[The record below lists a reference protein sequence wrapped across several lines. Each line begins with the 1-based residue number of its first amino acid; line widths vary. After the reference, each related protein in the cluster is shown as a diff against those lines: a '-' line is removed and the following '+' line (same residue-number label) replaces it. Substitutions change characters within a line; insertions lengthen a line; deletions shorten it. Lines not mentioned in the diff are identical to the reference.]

1 MLMEGGYMNKSLFF
15 ISAILLSAILPTWFL
30 GCQSNRGPSTPYDL
44 AFTPTPTQIVHITGS
59 VSAFV
64 QDKGLAV
71 PGLLVQAIPPSA
83 VTVYSQPT
91 TTSGIATFNPPY
103 LEVGNWTFVVPAQT
117 PFPFAPSTITMP
129 VSVANEMANFNSAGV
144 TIQMTPPVPAAYT
157 GTNGGVFVYGLAYTQ
172 PGSLLVPV
180 KLGFPSLP
188 ANWSRSYA
196 PTTIG
201 YVSNDSATVT
211 ITGSSCVD
219 QPLSFSVT
227 ALDLEPTPFPRAYSY
242 PQTITKN
249 FTSTVTVTWYSPN
262 YNPISNCNVE
272 IQSNAGTLTVSST
285 NSCATVNVW
294 INEPSTN
301 CTSGS
306 WNTPNGNTNAEGGVI
321 SFGPGSY
328 SCQYTSDGGF
338 PTFHASCSSNGS
350 TGSVKVG
357 DGTFTVLNSSY

>member
-1 MLMEGGYMNKSLFF
+1 MKNRSLLL
-15 ISAILLSAILPTWFL
+15 ILFL
-30 GCQSNRGPSTPYDL
+30 LFCMGVLLNSTACKNTGPASPYDL
-44 AFTPTPTQIVHITGS
+44 AFSSTPTQIIHITGP
-59 VSAFV
+59 VNVAV
-64 QDKGLAV
+64 QDKSQAVTGLTV
-71 PGLLVQAIPPSA
+71 YAIPPSGA
-83 VTVYSQPT
+83 ATYSAST
-91 TTSGIATFNPPY
+91 TTTGIATFNPPY

-129 VSVANEMANFNSAGV
+129 VSVANEQANFNSSGP
-144 TIQMTPPVPAAYT
+144 TIQMTPPIPAAYT
-157 GTNGGVFVYGLAYTQ
+157 GTNGGVFVYGLSYTQ
-172 PGSLLVPV
+172 PGSLLIPV

-219 QPLSFSVT
+219 QPLSFAVT
-227 ALDLEPTPFPRAYSY
+227 ALDLEPTPFPRANSN

-262 YNPISNCNVE
+262 FNNISNCNVE
-272 IQSNAGTLTVSST
+272 RQSNAGTLTVSST

-301 CTSGS
+301 CTSGL

-338 PTFHASCSSNGS
+338 PTFHASCSSNGAS
-350 TGSVKVG
+350 GSVQVG
-357 DGTFTVLNSSY
+357 NGTFTVLSTSY

>member
-1 MLMEGGYMNKSLFF
+1 MKKNSGVILG
-15 ISAILLSAILPTWFL
+15 ILLVASSSVIFSI
-30 GCQSNRGPSTPYDL
+30 GCQNKGPSNPYDL
-44 AFTPTPTQIVHITGS
+44 PFTPTPTQIIHITGS
-59 VSAFV
+59 VNAFV

-144 TIQMTPPVPAAYT
+144 TIQMTPPIPAAYT
-157 GTNGGVFVYGLAYTQ
+157 GTNGGVFVYGLSYTQ
-172 PGSLLVPV
+172 PGTLLVPV

-188 ANWSRSYA
+188 ANWSRSYG

-201 YVSNDSATVT
+201 FVSNDSATVT
-211 ITGSSCVD
+211 ITGASCVD
-219 QPLSFSVT
+219 QQLSFAVT
-227 ALDLEPTPFPRAYSY
+227 ALDLETTPFPRTFCN

-262 YNPISNCNVE
+262 FNNLASCNLQK
-272 IQSNAGTLTVSST
+272 QSIAGTLTVSST
-285 NSCATVNVW
+285 NSCANVNVW
-294 INEPSTN
+294 INEPTTI
-301 CTSGS
+301 CTTGS
-306 WNTPNGNTNAEGGVI
+306 WNTPNGNTNAEGGQI
-321 SFGPGSY
+321 SFGPGVY

-338 PTFHASCSSNGS
+338 PTMQATCNS
-350 TGSVKVG
+350 TGASGSVQVSN
-357 DGTFTVLNSSY
+357 GTFTILNTSY